1 MLLVPSEDSIKDEE
15 LSSLCKTKVAP
26 AGGSSSSSGGGSSGG
41 LGEKEFWDLT
51 TKDKLSYFTRLCSL
65 SAKKTALTS
74 LCKDF
79 SGELADTCFHLLDKG
94 MSDTQRLEFL
104 AERPDIRDTFYG
116 AVCDNDCVKLQIEV
130 VWLQLELVSKMESLA
145 AKPSRSNNRQ
155 IQGLLQQQT
164 TVKDD
169 PKAFGM
175 SKKQLGG
182 LKKGLE
188 VLVAAIRDFDN
199 LDEDPK
205 KIALVINSMM
215 HELEPIL
222 GRFGTVAS
230 ALAGPIGM
238 VLTWGQRKV
247 GDVMLNH
254 FTSFVEVKLENGYRK
269 ARDIIERVLTQE
281 TNAIQSSYG
290 HRMYEETL
298 NDVSLQIAERT
309 HSLIAKIYLSQ
320 DDQAF
325 YDVLDELKGLRFRFE
340 LMKVF
345 IGENLNS
352 HTQDDLSTLMNQV
365 STFEGEKQLGTTR
378 SWMSRFCSK
387 WENTFLCLD
396 MLLVYISVASVR
408 DQMFANLAAVIKNS
422 DHCDADNL
430 AKQVYEATKYR

>member
-1 MLLVPSEDSIKDEE
+1 
-15 LSSLCKTKVAP
+15 
-26 AGGSSSSSGGGSSGG
+26 
-41 LGEKEFWDLT
+41 
-51 TKDKLSYFTRLCSL
+51 
-65 SAKKTALTS
+65 
-74 LCKDF
+74 
-79 SGELADTCFHLLDKG
+79 
-94 MSDTQRLEFL
+94 
-104 AERPDIRDTFYG
+104 
-116 AVCDNDCVKLQIEV
+116 
-130 VWLQLELVSKMESLA
+130 
-145 AKPSRSNNRQ
+145 
-155 IQGLLQQQT
+155 
-164 TVKDD
+164 
-169 PKAFGM
+169 
-175 SKKQLGG
+175 
-182 LKKGLE
+182 
-188 VLVAAIRDFDN
+188 
-199 LDEDPK
+199 
-205 KIALVINSMM
+205 
-215 HELEPIL
+215 
-222 GRFGTVAS
+222 
-230 ALAGPIGM
+230 
-238 VLTWGQRKV
+238 
-247 GDVMLNH
+247 MLNH

>member
-1 MLLVPSEDSIKDEE
+1 MVPSEDSIKEEE

-26 AGGSSSSSGGGSSGG
+26 AGSSSSSSGGSSSGG

-65 SAKKTALTS
+65 SAKKKALTS

-79 SGELADTCFHLLDKG
+79 SGKLADTCFHLLDKG

-104 AERPDIRDTFYG
+104 AERPDVRDTFYG

-130 VWLQLELVSKMESLA
+130 VWLQLELVSKMEKIA
-145 AKPSRSNNRQ
+145 AKQKQSRAKLKQ
-155 IQGLLQQQT
+155 IQGLVQQQT

-188 VLVAAIRDFDN
+188 VLLAAIRDFYN
-199 LDEDPK
+199 VEDPK
-205 KIALVINSMM
+205 KIALVINSMI

-238 VLTWGQRKV
+238 ILTWGQRKV

-269 ARDIIERVLTQE
+269 ARDIIERALTEE
-281 TNAIQSSYG
+281 TNAIQTSYG
-290 HRMYEETL
+290 HGLYEETF
-298 NDVSLQIAERT
+298 NDVSTQIAERT
-309 HSLIAKIYLSQ
+309 HALVAKIYLDQ
-320 DDQAF
+320 DDRAF
-325 YDVLDELKGLRFRFE
+325 YDVLDELKGMRFQFE
-340 LMKVF
+340 QMKVF

-352 HTQDDLSTLMNQV
+352 HVQDDLSTLMNQV

-378 SWMSRFCSK
+378 SWMSRFCRK